1 MILGFG
7 EIMMRVC
14 PPGFGRFRQCL
25 PGSVDVTFGGGEAN
39 VCGSLAL
46 LGRPVRYLTAL
57 LQAIEKAR
65 AQAKHRKT
73 VAEAEEWL
81 AELDLSGDLQ
91 QVRRKMARYVMDLR
105 G

>member
-7 EIMMRVC
+7 EIMMRVA
-14 PPGFGRFRQCL
+14 PSGFARFRQCL

-57 LQAIEKAR
+57 PDHA
-65 AQAKHRKT
+65 T
-73 VAEAEEWL
+73 VIDPEPHFA
-81 AELDLSGDLQ
+81 AELSLPAERDAPL
-91 QVRRKMARYVMDLR
+91 A
-105 G
+105 